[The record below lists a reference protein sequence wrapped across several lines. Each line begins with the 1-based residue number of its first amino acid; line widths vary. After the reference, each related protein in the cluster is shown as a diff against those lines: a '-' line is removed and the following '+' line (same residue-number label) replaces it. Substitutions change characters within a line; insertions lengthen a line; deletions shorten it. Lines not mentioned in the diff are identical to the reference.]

1 MASSSAAEM
10 MKSCDTEAAVPSV
23 FQPGKLAV
31 EVIQVDHSAVPTPP
45 IPILIVAPKDA
56 GTYPV
61 AMLLHGF
68 FLHNHLYE
76 QLLRH
81 MASHGFIMV
90 APQFNISLIPGG
102 GDAGDI
108 VAAAKV
114 ADWLPEGLPSMLPK
128 GVEPELSKL
137 ALAGHSRG
145 GHTAFALALGV
156 GHANTHL
163 RFSAL
168 IGLDPV
174 AGTGKSSQLQ
184 PKILT
189 YEPSSLDVAMP
200 VLVIGT
206 GLGEEKK
213 NIFFPPCAPKDVNH
227 AEFYRECKPPC
238 YYFVTKDYGHLD
250 MLDDDAPKFIT
261 CLCKDGDNNC
271 KDKMRRCVAGIMVA
285 FLNAALGDKDGD
297 LEAILKDPGLAPT
310 TLDPAEHRIMAVDR
324 ANY

>member
-1 MASSSAAEM
+1 MASAAAEM
-10 MKSCDTEAAVPSV
+10 TKNSIAEVLEAAVTSV

-31 EVIQVDHSAVPTPP
+31 EAIQVDHNAVPTPP
-45 IPILIVAPKDA
+45 IPVLIIAPKDA

-68 FLHNHLYE
+68 FLHNQFYE

-81 MASHGFIMV
+81 VASHGFIMV

-102 GDAGDI
+102 DTVDI

-145 GHTAFALALGV
+145 GHTAFSLALG
-156 GHANTHL
+156 HAKTNL
-163 RFSAL
+163 SFSAL

-189 YEPSSLDVAMP
+189 YEPSSFDMAMP

-227 AEFYRECKPPC
+227 AEFYSECKPPC

-261 CLCKDGDNNC
+261 CVCKDGNNC
-271 KDKMRRCVAGIMVA
+271 KDKMRKCVAGIMVA
-285 FLNAALGDKDGD
+285 FLNAALGEKDGD
-297 LEAILKDPGLAPT
+297 LEIILRDPAAAPT
-310 TLDPAEHRIMAVDR
+310 TLDPAEHRLA
-324 ANY
+324 